1 MIPKI
6 LHFIWLGPLPMPNT
20 ISTWYEE
27 HREWKINIWTDDNIK
42 DLELIN
48 HDIFKQA
55 GRKYN
60 KKSDILRL
68 ELLYKFGGVYVD
80 ADILNLCSITPLISD
95 SHFFISQEKRGLL
108 SNSVIGSVAKNPIIM
123 DLILNIKETYDP
135 EIAVWKSTGP
145 RKITNFFTECN
156 LIEEINNGFEFK
168 SNMEGLSIFS
178 YACFNFMA
186 NAMIGHKKHVLY
198 YDLSTIT
205 QRLLKNNYDVR
216 YIKNNRHRIEEVKNN
231 IYGIQ
236 LWMGGKPKLYKRPL
250 NIEHIKKNIHTY
262 IEFICKINPIRKC

>member
-6 LHFIWLGPLPMPNT
+6 LHFIWLGPLAPPNT
-20 ISTWYEE
+20 ISTWYEK
-27 HREWKINIWTDDNIK
+27 HKDWKINIWTDDNIK
-42 DLELIN
+42 KLELIN
-48 HDIFKQA
+48 HSIFKQA

-80 ADILNLCSITPLISD
+80 ADILNLRSISPLLSD
-95 SHFFISQEKRGLL
+95 GNFFISQEKRGLL
-108 SNSVIGSVAKNPIIM
+108 SNSVIGSVAKNPLIM
-123 DLILNIKETYDP
+123 DLIMNIKETYDP
-135 EIAVWKSTGP
+135 EMAVWKSTGP
-145 RKITNFFTECN
+145 RKITNFLTERK
-156 LIEEINNGFEFK
+156 LIEEVNNGFDFK
-168 SNMEGLSIFS
+168 SNMEGLRIFS
-178 YACFNFMA
+178 YAYFNFMA

-216 YIKNNRHRIEEVKNN
+216 YIKNNKHRIEEIKNN

-236 LWMGGKPKLYKRPL
+236 LWMGGKPNLYKRQL
-250 NIEHIKKNIHTY
+250 NVEHIKKNIFTY
-262 IEFICKINPIRKC
+262 IKFIENC